1 MNDRTKELS
10 LHTKIIALL
19 LVFAFLFFIAACGN
33 ADSADTK
40 TSGTADS
47 AKLEPA
53 EMSSTPE
60 VQKTQ
65 SRQDKLLADGESGNG
80 RAYTD
85 LGRMYEQGNGVEQDY
100 EKALE
105 YYRLSAEAE
114 NPDFKGMRYAGLMY
128 RDGSGVTQDAAEAAA
143 CFQLA
148 AEAGDVSAAYFLG
161 LLYEEGNGVDKS
173 VDEAKKWYEKAVS
186 SVDEFLSNTRNNGP
200 DELKQALCK
209 LAEIALSDGDTNSAV
224 KYYQYAVDL
233 GWSAAG
239 EKLLDLGI
247 TTENGN

>member
-1 MNDRTKELS
+1 MSNQTKNLS
-10 LHTKIIALL
+10 LKIKIIAMM
-19 LVFAFLFFIAACGN
+19 LFFVFSVASCSN
-33 ADSADTK
+33 ANSADTN
-40 TSGTADS
+40 TAEPLNS
-47 AKLEPA
+47 AKPEP
-53 EMSSTPE
+53 EETTPDPE

-85 LGRMYEQGNGVEQDY
+85 LGRMYEQGNGVEQDF

-128 RDGSGVTQDAAEAAA
+128 RDGAGVAQNVAEAAV

-161 LLYEEGNGVDKS
+161 LLYEEGNGVDKN

-186 SVDEFLSNTRNNGP
+186 SIDEFLSNTKNNGP

-209 LAEIALSDGDTNSAV
+209 LAEIAISDGDTDSAV
-224 KYYQYAVDL
+224 KYYQYAVEL
-233 GWSAAG
+233 GWSAAE

-247 TTENGN
+247 STENDN